1 MSFLVISLDFELHWG
16 IFDKVSVAEKK
27 DYFKK
32 TIAVIPQV
40 LEVFERYEVA
50 ATWATVGML
59 LTESREEW
67 EHYRPETIPTYRN
80 QQLSPYQWI
89 AQNAYDPA
97 VHSGFSLVKQLLQ
110 TPNQELGSHTF
121 SHYYT
126 CEPGQQLEQFRSDLK
141 VARRIAEEK
150 CGVDLQSLVFPRNQ
164 FDQESLKICKDEG
177 FSVVRVNPSNWFW
190 KAPQHAGLVERVF
203 RTVDT
208 LLPLGKRTSFP
219 LEAVLPGEDFPVQL
233 PASRLLR
240 PFSKTRKPLNV
251 VRMNRV
257 ISEMTYA
264 AKHNLVYH
272 LWWHPHNFG
281 HAPEESMLELCQLL
295 DTFIKLKGQYGMCS
309 VNMGQLA
316 GELNVLRN

>member
-16 IFDKVSVAEKK
+16 IFDKVSLAEKK
-27 DYFKK
+27 GDFNRTK
-32 TIAVIPQV
+32 AVTPKV
-40 LEVFERYEVA
+40 LEAFERHGVA

-59 LTESREEW
+59 LTESSEEW
-67 EHYRPETIPTYRN
+67 EHYSPEYLPTYQN
-80 QQLSPYQWI
+80 PQLSPYHWI
-89 AQNAYDPA
+89 AQHAYDPA

-141 VARRIAEEK
+141 VARRIAQEK
-150 CGVDLQSLVFPRNQ
+150 CGVHLQSLVFPRNQ
-164 FDQESLKICKDEG
+164 FDQNSLKVCKDEG

-190 KAPQHAGLVERVF
+190 KDPQHAGIMDRIF
-203 RTVDT
+203 RTGDT

-219 LEAVLPGEDFPVQL
+219 TRSILGSKDSPIQL

-240 PFSKTRKPLNV
+240 PYSMTSKPLNKG
-251 VRMNRV
+251 RINRI

-281 HAPEESMLELCQLL
+281 NAPQESMQELYQLL
-295 DTFIKLKGQYGMCS
+295 DTFTKLKDQYGMRS

-316 GELNVLRN
+316 AELKA